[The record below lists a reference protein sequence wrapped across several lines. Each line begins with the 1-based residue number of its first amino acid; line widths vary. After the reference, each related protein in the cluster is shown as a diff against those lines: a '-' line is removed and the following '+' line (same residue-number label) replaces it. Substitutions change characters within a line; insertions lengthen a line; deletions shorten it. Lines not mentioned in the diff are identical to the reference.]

1 MDELCIVY
9 TPLAY
14 ILYTPIYYI
23 KISLCFGLLL
33 YTIGRVGGVAFMGGE
48 ND

>member
-9 TPLAY
+9 TPLPY

-23 KISLCFGLLL
+23 KISLYFWLVAVYDRSCGLNSFR
-33 YTIGRVGGVAFMGGE
+33 GR
-48 ND
+48 

>member
-1 MDELCIVY
+1 MDEVSIVY
-9 TPLAY
+9 TPIPY

-33 YTIGRVGGVAFMGGE
+33 YMIGRVG
-48 ND
+48 